1 MRFVIA
7 WSGGGLT
14 CHYIGYFQFA
24 ACTLGEWPSDNFPS
38 APKPDKLNS
47 QDAFGVLIQTEHF
60 IPLVGPNKL
69 LICTFSLQPRKGDLV
84 LVRFPDDTIKIG
96 MTLNVL
102 VDEKEGEER
111 FNIEFIEKADVD
123 KEDITA
129 NMPNPFRSRQF
140 DQNWLLVSEDGDICQ
155 EPLQVMKD
163 VAVVHTVRNYMF

>member
-1 MRFVIA
+1 
-7 WSGGGLT
+7 
-14 CHYIGYFQFA
+14 
-24 ACTLGEWPSDNFPS
+24 
-38 APKPDKLNS
+38 
-47 QDAFGVLIQTEHF
+47 
-60 IPLVGPNKL
+60 
-69 LICTFSLQPRKGDLV
+69 
-84 LVRFPDDTIKIG
+84 